1 MHHQRTSQ
9 SPLHPC
15 AMTSPS
21 RSCLHLVP
29 SSRTAP
35 EQHPQCPMVEVS
47 LCCAQHQR
55 RQACRPPT
63 RPAAAPTP
71 PAALA
76 MPCKPYNMRATRI
89 CVHPETRWRHKLVHR
104 IRGAPRACAR
114 ALRVIIL
121 EQLHTPQLHGK
132 TLHGRDLGHATCP
145 GPDTR
150 GGHGRPARSAHA
162 PRTLCGQPVPWTP
175 QQPCPAPCGKQD
187 ALCIHVASTSPCAS
201 AARSAETGRVL
212 PSCCV
217 HRVSGAQHAVP
228 ILGNIASSGTG

>member
-89 CVHPETRWRHKLVHR
+89 CVHPETRWRHNSY
-104 IRGAPRACAR
+104 IAFGARP
-114 ALRVIIL
+114 AL
-121 EQLHTPQLHGK
+121 
-132 TLHGRDLGHATCP
+132 AS
-145 GPDTR
+145 
-150 GGHGRPARSAHA
+150 ARSASSYWNSSIIHSYTAKPYTAETWGMLHA
-162 PRTLCGQPVPWTP
+162 RGLIQGAAMVGPPAVPTRRARFAASPFPGRRSNPVQRP
-175 QQPCPAPCGKQD
+175 
-187 ALCIHVASTSPCAS
+187 VASRTRYAYTY
-201 AARSAETGRVL
+201 R
-212 PSCCV
+212 
-217 HRVSGAQHAVP
+217 
-228 ILGNIASSGTG
+228 IN